1 LKNKV
6 ILGIFLIGFIM
17 LIALIF
23 KPNKVNLNGGFTS
36 KVNRILN
43 EKNIGKR
50 TDRILLATDNNNFEI
65 NVKEEYASINK
76 SEIELIE
83 FNKSQNIHLY
93 WIYPV
98 GLAHYL
104 HFTEDTKILLLFET
118 FYLDYSI
125 EIELPAD
132 SDLSIILG
140 GKDLTVVMPENKK
153 FALLYVYNNADVI
166 KLEGYS
172 TGKEFTISYLDYR
185 EEIVFTGIK
194 DFNLIS
200 KFNKKN
206 YNKKN
211 LKSNHNDVWQ
221 IFLNSGN
228 LKLEKSNT

>member
-1 LKNKV
+1 
-6 ILGIFLIGFIM
+6 M